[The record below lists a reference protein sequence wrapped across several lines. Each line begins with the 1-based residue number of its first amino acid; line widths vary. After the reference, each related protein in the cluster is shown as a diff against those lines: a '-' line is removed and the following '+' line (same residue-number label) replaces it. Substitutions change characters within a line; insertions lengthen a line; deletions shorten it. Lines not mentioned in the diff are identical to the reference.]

1 MRSDDI
7 RCRFVLGACY
17 RNERIYGGDRMA
29 KYWSDCSAEEKAEV
43 KQIEKEQKAL
53 REQFKMGAIS
63 HRKYSYRLTRLIRR
77 LDEVERKYAT
87 EEM

>member
-1 MRSDDI
+1 
-7 RCRFVLGACY
+7 
-17 RNERIYGGDRMA
+17 MA
-29 KYWSDCSAEEKAEV
+29 KYWNECSTEEKAEV

-77 LDEVERKYAT
+77 LDEVEKKYA
-87 EEM
+87 EDV

>member
-1 MRSDDI
+1 MEK
-7 RCRFVLGACY
+7 L
-17 RNERIYGGDRMA
+17 
-29 KYWSDCSAEEKAEV
+29 WSECSAEEKAEV
-43 KQIEKEQKAL
+43 KQIEREQKAL

>member
-1 MRSDDI
+1 
-7 RCRFVLGACY
+7 
-17 RNERIYGGDRMA
+17 MA

-77 LDEVERKYAT
+77 LDEVEKKYAT
-87 EEM
+87 ENV

>member
-7 RCRFVLGACY
+7 RCRIVLGACY
-17 RNERIYGGDRMA
+17 CDERIYGGDRMA

-43 KQIEKEQKAL
+43 KQIEKEQKSL

-63 HRKYSYRLTRLIRR
+63 HPPGFRPHPGLRFLPKGQLVR
-77 LDEVERKYAT
+77 
-87 EEM
+87 